1 MVSCPITFETLT
13 QFQST
18 RVYPTMVNKN
28 TPITVSL
35 GTPGEAPESAVIEI
49 YNMNGQLFERLTTLT
64 SETTIPADMAS
75 GSYVVKVTTE
85 TGKSTTHKII
95 VK

>member
-1 MVSCPITFETLT
+1 M
-13 QFQST
+13 
-18 RVYPTMVNKN
+18 
-28 TPITVSL
+28 
-35 GTPGEAPESAVIEI
+35 IEI
-49 YNMNGQLFERLTTLT
+49 YNMNGQLLERLTTLT
-64 SETTIPADMAS
+64 TETTIPADMAS